1 MSAFGGV
8 GGVGVPEDAETLSD
22 LAEVVKEALN
32 RRGVLAKVKAN
43 VRAEIFHALED
54 KTVTMPDKP
63 RETFLASELIREFL
77 QLSGLNNSL
86 SVYSEENGQPAE
98 MAVDREFIGGELGVN
113 VQDNV
118 VGTASVPL
126 LVLLVK
132 HLLDQKE
139 DLENALHQ
147 SLYNNAPND
156 LDDA

>member
-1 MSAFGGV
+1 MSM
-8 GGVGVPEDAETLSD
+8 PEDVETLTD
-22 LAEVVKEALN
+22 LADTVKEALS
-32 RRGVLAKVKAN
+32 RRGVLSKVKATI
-43 VRAEIFHALED
+43 RAEIFHALED

-63 RETFLASELIREFL
+63 REEYLASELIREFMS
-77 QLSGLNNSL
+77 LSGLNNSL

-113 VQDNV
+113 VQDSM

-132 HLLDQKE
+132 HLLDQKDE
-139 DLENALHQ
+139 LENALHQ
-147 SLYNNAPND
+147 SLYNNHPGD